1 MPLTCKG
8 EGSAPLPSRRV
19 AAERL
24 DDHLPAAAA
33 AAAAAALQATS
44 RGSLQ
49 GLCAG
54 TGIGH
59 WAGVTAKN
67 SGSTP
72 ISSARWP
79 EWFAG
84 DCVWPDCDAATSGP
98 SPRRPERTRII
109 SRFRVSGHPRLG
121 RLGPRGGKT
130 RPATSIGSGT
140 ATGRARLRRRAG
152 DSDDERATEGRAA
165 RAEGRQ
171 GRARRRVGERGRNRI
186 SKAEAARST
195 WGGGKRRCMAS
206 RDWGRRGVGE
216 GERPLSLSYP
226 APAQARDFMTT
237 WGRRGV
243 GTGGEVSVAR
253 QTETAPFLPL
263 SYPAPARKRAGTET
277 QPRALKWRRARTG
290 TEAIEIGDGLK
301 QFGRRRQPTMDNRG
315 HTDTNKA
322 RGGQGKGRTRQEIDM
337 TDEVSDSERM

>member
-1 MPLTCKG
+1 MTCKG

-121 RLGPRGGKT
+121 RLGRRGGKT
-130 RPATSIGSGT
+130 RPATSPGSGT
-140 ATGRARLRRRAG
+140 ATGRARERR
-152 DSDDERATEGRAA
+152 T
-165 RAEGRQ
+165 
-171 GRARRRVGERGRNRI
+171 
-186 SKAEAARST
+186 
-195 WGGGKRRCMAS
+195 KR
-206 RDWGRRGVGE
+206 E
-216 GERPLSLSYP
+216 
-226 APAQARDFMTT
+226 
-237 WGRRGV
+237 
-243 GTGGEVSVAR
+243 
-253 QTETAPFLPL
+253 
-263 SYPAPARKRAGTET
+263 
-277 QPRALKWRRARTG
+277 
-290 TEAIEIGDGLK
+290 
-301 QFGRRRQPTMDNRG
+301 
-315 HTDTNKA
+315 TNKERDEQRETNKARGTDQA
-322 RGGQGKGRTRQEIDM
+322 RGGQGKR
-337 TDEVSDSERM
+337 